1 MTETEIRKLRE
12 TVLQLWEGSEYL
24 LLVREDLFE
33 YVQNLKK
40 ELAENI
46 FDGSAKPHSFE
57 TIKQN
62 AWLAFLEGHAENGF
76 WCNEDSRDTLDKSK
90 ETAVIAL
97 DTYLETLENVNLD
110 RGKGK
115 SFSPKIQWEGSIRQL
130 IYLFREMSKIRLIP
144 NVNLPSM
151 ISNHFCKKDRTEINR
166 DNLSKQIYQLD
177 TLQDGRPKDEDAQAI
192 DDILNTL
199 QED

>member
-40 ELAENI
+40 ELAEKF

-62 AWLAFLEGHAENGF
+62 AWIAFLEGFDEKNFEMAG
-76 WCNEDSRDTLDKSK
+76 LDESK
-90 ETAVIAL
+90 KAAVIAL
-97 DTYLETLENVNLD
+97 DSYLEMLKSVNLD
-110 RGKGK
+110 SSEGK
-115 SFSPKIQWEGSIRQL
+115 SLSPKIKWEGSIRQL
-130 IYLFREMSKIRLIP
+130 IYLFQKLSKSGLIP
-144 NVNLPSM
+144 KEKLPSI
-151 ISNHFCKKDRTEINR
+151 ISNHFCKKDGTAIKR
-166 DNLSKQIYQLD
+166 DNISKQIYQLD
-177 TLQDGRPKDEDAQAI
+177 VDRDGRPKEEDAQAI
-192 DDILNTL
+192 DDILDTL
-199 QED
+199 PED

>member
-1 MTETEIRKLRE
+1 M
-12 TVLQLWEGSEYL
+12 
-24 LLVREDLFE
+24 
-33 YVQNLKK
+33 
-40 ELAENI
+40 ENI
-46 FDGSAKPHSFE
+46 
-57 TIKQN
+57 
-62 AWLAFLEGHAENGF
+62 
-76 WCNEDSRDTLDKSK
+76 
-90 ETAVIAL
+90 
-97 DTYLETLENVNLD
+97 NLD

-130 IYLFREMSKIRLIP
+130 IYLFREMSRIGLIP
-144 NVNLPSM
+144 SVNLPSM

>member
-1 MTETEIRKLRE
+1 MTETEISKLRE
-12 TVLQLWEGSEYL
+12 TVLQLWEGSKYL

-40 ELAENI
+40 ELAEKC
-46 FDGSAKPHSFE
+46 FDGSAKPCSFE

-110 RGKGK
+110 SGKGK

-130 IYLFREMSKIRLIP
+130 IYLFREMSKIGLIP
-144 NVNLPSM
+144 SENLPSM
-151 ISNHFCKKDRTEINR
+151 ISN
-166 DNLSKQIYQLD
+166 LSLIH
-177 TLQDGRPKDEDAQAI
+177 I
-192 DDILNTL
+192 
-199 QED
+199 

>member
-1 MTETEIRKLRE
+1 MTETEISKLRE
-12 TVLQLWEGSEYL
+12 TVLQLWEGSKYL
-24 LLVREDLFE
+24 LLAREDLFV
-33 YVQNLKK
+33 YVLNLKK
-40 ELAENI
+40 ELAEKI

-110 RGKGK
+110 SGKGK

-130 IYLFREMSKIRLIP
+130 IYLFREMSKIGLIP